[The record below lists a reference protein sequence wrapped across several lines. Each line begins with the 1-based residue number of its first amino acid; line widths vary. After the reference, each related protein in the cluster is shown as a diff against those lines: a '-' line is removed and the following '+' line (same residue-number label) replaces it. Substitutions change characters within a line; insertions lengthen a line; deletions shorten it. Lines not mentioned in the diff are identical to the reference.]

1 MQHARWVWSL
11 AVIVGLSGCA
21 SAGAPRHWSQA
32 DPNDDFDAGKVA
44 AVTQWA
50 QTRGATVVWLHYPT
64 KRRTDNERD

>member
-11 AVIVGLSGCA
+11 AVIVVLSGCT
-21 SAGAPRHWSQA
+21 AGAPRHRSQT

-64 KRRTDNERD
+64 KPRTDNNRD